1 MGIGSISLPRLTT
14 FITLRSDPGTGER
27 QNEFGFSADVR
38 VLVNSSLRFRLLQ
51 ELNGFNRG
59 SNTWQRP
66 ASYAEILRKVGAF
79 VPPELPPAFVTD
91 TFMVALGNDDGT
103 AVHEVRIHCE
113 TLPYDLSGP
122 YPLIQ
127 ESYAPSVEFVTLPTE
142 GTSLYWDAGQ
152 VTPIKDDERPG
163 FLTRIGTWT
172 VIYHHLAQADVDYL
186 RSINAWDLIGTVNI
200 AKRFSPRFQREFA
213 EETLLLEGLTLTAET
228 DSIGRNKHQMTLTI
242 AERRNTWNKF
252 IRAGQILP
260 QPMYDSSGAVFKPY
274 DVTPWGNLVPVPP
287 AGP

>member
-14 FITLRSDPGTGER
+14 FIRLIEQPGIGER
-27 QNEFGFSADVR
+27 QNEFGFSADIR
-38 VLVNSSLRFRLLQ
+38 VWCLAIQRFRLLQ

-59 SNTWQRP
+59 SNVWQRP
-66 ASYAEILRKVGAF
+66 ASYAEILRKVGEF

-91 TFMVALGNDDGT
+91 TFMVPFANDDGT
-103 AVHEVRIHCE
+103 GLTEVRVHCE
-113 TLPYDLSGP
+113 TLPYDVSGP

-127 ESYAPSVEFVTLPTE
+127 ESYAPSVEFVTLPIE

-163 FLTRIGTWT
+163 FLTRTGTWT
-172 VIYHHLAQADVDYL
+172 VIYHHLGAQDLKHLSD
-186 RSINAWDLIGTVNI
+186 IGAWDLIGTVNDDE
-200 AKRFSPRFQREFA
+200 RYSPRFQRTFEV
-213 EETLLLEGLTLTAET
+213 ETLLLEGLTLTAET
-228 DSIGRNKHQMTLTI
+228 DSIGGEKHQMTLTI

-252 IRAGQILP
+252 IRGGQTLP

-274 DVTPWGNLVPVPP
+274 NPTPWGKLIPNPPV
-287 AGP
+287 